1 MSHEVKVA
9 LTIYA
14 YAKNGKTVYVG
25 QTRRALE
32 QRDYEHRKGKV
43 TKFDIDYQKHHDQYG
58 RLLVLALMTD
68 S

>member
-9 LTIYA
+9 LTIYT

-32 QRDYEHRKGKV
+32 QRDHEDSKGK
-43 TKFDIDYQKHHDQYG
+43 TTEFDIDNLKHHDWDAFG
-58 RLLVLALMTD
+58 MN
-68 S
+68 